1 MSGLRCVPEGS
12 IWSLDPDSG
21 LSLWEGLNL
30 SWSKEAECRWGS
42 HQLWWQC
49 QPQSIMATEDPKTR
63 RSQKT
68 SAMSV
73 LCAAPCL
80 IFAFLSLDRWM
91 HPPIFYHRWFTLYFG
106 SLQKK
111 MKMLSFQFMEVF
123 SKNSEHNNLSL
134 KCVTTLVK
142 EKGVPNC
149 KWFQIGQPFWLS
161 SLSNFLLFLH
171 WVAFF
176 SYLLWLWLLV
186 RRLQLLPRRHEI
198 ILKEIK
204 WKYLYS

>member
-1 MSGLRCVPEGS
+1 MSCRHDVYEACVC
-12 IWSLDPDSG
+12 LKT
-21 LSLWEGLNL
+21 
-30 SWSKEAECRWGS
+30 KETYKES
-42 HQLWWQC
+42 STIQEMTQC
-49 QPQSIMATEDPKTR
+49 ACCTWAWKTR
-63 RSQKT
+63 ACT
-68 SAMSV
+68 STSDSV
-73 LCAAPCL
+73 
-80 IFAFLSLDRWM
+80 FLSLDRWM

-134 KCVTTLVK
+134 KCVTALVK